1 MLRSVFG
8 CEWAG
13 RKWISDFK
21 GGCGVV
27 VVVFV
32 VVFVL
37 VVVVVVLVEVV
48 DSVDCPN
55 LIVETL

>member
-1 MLRSVFG
+1 MLRIVFG

-32 VVFVL
+32 L
-37 VVVVVVLVEVV
+37 VVVVVELVQVV
-48 DSVDCPN
+48 DVVDCPD

>member
-21 GGCGVV
+21 SGGGLV
-27 VVVFV
+27 V

-48 DSVDCPN
+48 DVVGCPD

>member
-32 VVFVL
+32 L